1 MYLMYVRVFIRK
13 LHYGLATH
21 VAEPFGDVRGHT
33 MYATTYVAANF
44 SGKLYF
50 YVKNAAAA

>member
-1 MYLMYVRVFIRK
+1 MYLLYVCVFVHK
-13 LHYGLATH
+13 LHYYVATR